1 MKHCLAG
8 PNVMCRKAEPR
19 TADEVG
25 GQPAE
30 GPGGRKV
37 ARVREGVRKCNS
49 KPVCFATPD
58 TLYWN
63 CSSLGVIKTS

>member
-8 PNVMCRKAEPR
+8 VNVMCKKAEPR

-30 GPGGRKV
+30 GGGGGV
-37 ARVREGVRKCNS
+37 ARVREGVIKCNS